1 MADMYTPEEITE
13 IFKAYNEALAN
24 AGGDISKVSKDLRD
38 SFNDAQ
44 KGIKNYT
51 YQMNQSLKQLG
62 SSITGIG
69 KSLAAGEQ
77 GASVFNDSLK
87 SAGDFIG
94 KWASAKGPW
103 GVAGGLI
110 VKGAMQY
117 VQAVNKQ
124 ADALYKSYQE
134 ISRAGTIGAGG
145 MSEVYDRLK
154 QFGYGIKELDQM
166 SSLLA
171 ENSQILAKFGGT
183 AFDGGRQLANLAD
196 DLQHSKLGERL
207 MNMGMSV
214 DEINRGAVAYVK
226 QQTMLGQS
234 QTTMNRNLANEAS
247 RYLENLE
254 ALSRLTGQ
262 SRQQQEERLR
272 DAMNEQAFAYKMHQ
286 NEIALNKAR
295 QTGNVEEEERL
306 LKIKEKYIAINS
318 LADGEM
324 RQEMIAGL
332 AGDMSR
338 MPKLIRTAPE
348 ALNKL
353 MDDSASAAEVFDA
366 TLQGVVR
373 TMDTMGPTASFGKF
387 NEYSYKYNDML
398 EFRTKFEG
406 KKTQD
411 LIDATKKETLTTDA
425 STKNMTQLGISQ
437 RKSRDAM
444 ESFVN
449 QGIEPVTKAMEIL
462 ADVIEKL
469 TTFIPG
475 GAAAKKRYEEERKD
489 KAAVQT
495 RGSVL
500 DKLSA
505 SGIKDKAAQAN
516 ILAQIKAESGGE
528 SKTENLNYTPEQLM
542 KMFPKKFKDI
552 ADAQAIVAQGQE
564 AIGNRIYGGRMGNE
578 ANEGFKYRGR
588 GLIQLTGKDNYRK
601 FGNLLGLDLVNNPD
615 LASDPEVAK
624 NIAVAYFREKEKQG
638 VDLSDIHQ
646 VNRAVG
652 FVGSDDYSAG
662 GAGRKRVMMAQ
673 EIEKTL
679 PGAALGGILS
689 GPNSGFKAM
698 LHGTEAVVP
707 LPDGKTIPV
716 EMPSMTADL
725 AAQTSLMGQ
734 QLAKLDDL
742 ISVMRNQVSISQK
755 ILNYTQ

>member
-1 MADMYTPEEITE
+1 MYTPEEINE
-13 IFKAYNEALAN
+13 IFQKYNEALAN
-24 AGGDISKVSKDLRD
+24 AGGDISKVSKDLTNE
-38 SFNDAQ
+38 FKDAQ

-77 GASVFNDSLK
+77 GASVFNDSIK

-94 KWASAKGPW
+94 KWASARGPW
-103 GVAGGLI
+103 GIAGAMI
-110 VKGAMQY
+110 VKGAATY

-134 ISRAGTIGAGG
+134 ISRAGAIGAGG

-154 QFGYGIKELDQM
+154 QFGYGMKELDQL
-166 SSLLA
+166 SSLLS
-171 ENSQILAKFGGT
+171 ENSQVLAKFGGT

-214 DEINRGAVAYVK
+214 DEINKGAVAYVK

-295 QTGNVEEEERL
+295 ETGNTAEEERL
-306 LKIKEKYIAINS
+306 LKIKEKYIAINA

-387 NEYSYKYNDML
+387 NEYSYKYNDLL
-398 EFRTKFEG
+398 EFRTKHEG
-406 KKTQD
+406 KKTQEM
-411 LIDATKKETLTTDA
+411 IDQAVKESKAVDA
-425 STKNMTQLGISQ
+425 STKNMTAMGISQ

-462 ADVIEKL
+462 ADVVEKL

-475 GAAAKKRYEEERKD
+475 GAAAKKKYEEERKD

-500 DKLSA
+500 EKLSA

-528 SKTENLNYTPEQLM
+528 AKTENLNYTPEQLM
-542 KMFPKKFKDI
+542 KTFPKKFKDL
-552 ADAQAIVAQGQE
+552 ADAQAVVAQGQE
-564 AIGNRIYGGRMGNE
+564 AIGNRVYGGRMGNA

-588 GLIQLTGKDNYRK
+588 GLIQLTGKDNYKK
-601 FGNLLGLDLVNNPD
+601 FGDLLGIDLVNNPD
-615 LASDPEVAK
+615 LANDPEVAK

-646 VNRAVG
+646 VNRSVG
-652 FVGSDDYSAG
+652 FVGSDDYSSG
-662 GAGRKRVMMAQ
+662 GAGRKRVQMAQ

>member
-1 MADMYTPEEITE
+1 MADMYTPEEINE
-13 IFKAYNEALAN
+13 IFQKYNEALAN
-24 AGGDISKVSKDLRD
+24 AGGDISKVSKDLTNE
-38 SFNDAQ
+38 FKDAQ

-77 GASVFNDSLK
+77 GASVFNDSIK

-94 KWASAKGPW
+94 KWASARGPW
-103 GVAGGLI
+103 GIAGAMI
-110 VKGAMQY
+110 VKGAATY

-134 ISRAGTIGAGG
+134 ISRAGAIGAGG

-154 QFGYGIKELDQM
+154 QFGYGMKELDQL
-166 SSLLA
+166 SSLLS
-171 ENSQILAKFGGT
+171 ENSQVLAKFGGT

-214 DEINRGAVAYVK
+214 DEINKGAVAYVK

-295 QTGNVEEEERL
+295 ETGNTAEEERL
-306 LKIKEKYIAINS
+306 LKIKEKYIAINA

-387 NEYSYKYNDML
+387 NEYSYKYNDLL
-398 EFRTKFEG
+398 EFRTKHEG
-406 KKTQD
+406 KKTQEM
-411 LIDATKKETLTTDA
+411 IDQAVKESKAVDA
-425 STKNMTQLGISQ
+425 STKNMTAMGISQ

-462 ADVIEKL
+462 ADVVEKL

-475 GAAAKKRYEEERKD
+475 GAAAKKKYEEERKD

-500 DKLSA
+500 EKLSA

-528 SKTENLNYTPEQLM
+528 AKTENLNYTPEQLM
-542 KMFPKKFKDI
+542 KTFPKKFKDL
-552 ADAQAIVAQGQE
+552 ADAQAVVAQGQE
-564 AIGNRIYGGRMGNE
+564 AIGNRVYGGRMGNA

-588 GLIQLTGKDNYRK
+588 GLIQLTGKDNYKK
-601 FGNLLGLDLVNNPD
+601 FGDLLGIDLVNNPD
-615 LASDPEVAK
+615 LANDPEVAK

-646 VNRAVG
+646 VNRSVG
-652 FVGSDDYSAG
+652 FVGSDDYSSG
-662 GAGRKRVMMAQ
+662 GAGRKRVQMAQ